1 MNIKDLKS
9 IIREIAVDEM
19 ARIPSKFQLTPDWE
33 TAFETLPDNQKKSV
47 RFSRIINYMQEQ
59 GEPVLQKDVAFD
71 AFNSE
76 DPASV
81 NPQFRAL
88 LAAGVIENVGL
99 TSTPA
104 YMNKPASSGI
114 LGRPKVSDDS
124 KKMLGA
130 KIAAKFARGAA
141 DYTEEEIAY
150 IKDLYNSIK

>member
-1 MNIKDLKS
+1 MNIKDLRN

-33 TAFETLPDNQKKSV
+33 TAFESLPDNQKKST
-47 RFSRIINYMQEQ
+47 RFTRIINYMQEK
-59 GEPVLQKDVAFD
+59 GEPVLQKDVAYDEFR
-71 AFNSE
+71 SE
-76 DPASV
+76 DPAQV

-114 LGRPKVSDDS
+114 LGRPKVSDVD

-130 KIAAKFARGAA
+130 KVAAKFARGAA
-141 DYTEEEIAY
+141 DYTEDEIAY
-150 IKDLYNSIK
+150 IKDLYNSMK

>member
-33 TAFETLPDNQKKSV
+33 TAFNAMPDNLKKST
-47 RFSRIINYMQEQ
+47 RFTRIVNYMQDQ
-59 GEPVLQKDVAFD
+59 GEPVLQKDVAYSE
-71 AFNSE
+71 FNSE

-130 KIAAKFARGAA
+130 KIAAKFARGAY

-150 IKDLYNSIK
+150 IKDLYNSTL